1 MLKGASS
8 ISGDNIKLSER
19 LTIPY
24 SRLRGFESGK
34 VGPKDGADFVG
45 GNYLATINLQSNI
58 PFLFENSQNL
68 DTVFFFDAA
77 NIWGVD
83 YDSSID
89 DSNKIRSSV
98 GIGIDWLTAVG
109 PLNFSLS
116 EVITKNDTDVE
127 ETFRF
132 NLGTTF

>member
-1 MLKGASS
+1 VLKGASS